1 MIGKIR
7 QPGTGPV
14 SARGPVPGNTFGQG
28 CGVLRHAAAPGTY
41 RHTRYAPPEVLAGWV
56 QHFWIERW
64 DLRGCAAQTREVLP
78 HPCVHLA
85 FAQGRSR
92 IYGVQ
97 LGRFVRELKGADC
110 VVGVKFRPGAFH
122 PFLRQPVS
130 TIANG
135 SIPAQQL
142 FGNATEAEAQV
153 LSGADDCDMVDAAA
167 RFLIAHLPPHD
178 PLVEAACA
186 AVEMI
191 AGDRELKR
199 VESLVAR
206 CGLPDR
212 TVQRL
217 FRRYVGASARW
228 VIKRYRVYEAL
239 EQLADG
245 APADRAR
252 DWASLAQ
259 DLGYYDQA
267 HFIND
272 FKKLVGRSPTA
283 YLKA

>member
-1 MIGKIR
+1 M
-7 QPGTGPV
+7 T
-14 SARGPVPGNTFGQG
+14 AHGPVPGSAFGQG
-28 CGVLRHAAAPGTY
+28 CGVLRHAAPPGTY
-41 RHTRYAPPEVLAGWV
+41 RHTRYAPPEILSGWV

-85 FAQGRSR
+85 FARGRSR
-92 IYGVQ
+92 VYGVQ
-97 LGRFVRELKGADC
+97 LGRFVRELKGEDC

-122 PFLRQPVS
+122 PFLRQPVC
-130 TIANG
+130 TIANR

-142 FGNATEAEAQV
+142 FANATEAEAQV
-153 LSGADDCDMVDAAA
+153 LSGADDRDMVDAAA
-167 RFLIAHLPPHD
+167 RFLVAHLPPSD
-178 PLVEAACA
+178 PMVETACA

-199 VESLVAR
+199 VEDLVAR

-212 TVQRL
+212 AVQRI

-245 APADRAR
+245 GPAEQIR
-252 DWASLAQ
+252 DWAGLAQ